1 MKEIISR
8 SAMLIGEEAV
18 KKLENLHIAVF
29 GLGGVGSYL
38 AESLARSGVGELTL
52 IDNDTVSLSNINRQ
66 LYALHS
72 TVGKLK
78 TEVARDRIADIN
90 PDCKV
95 NIISDFY
102 LPENA
107 EKFFIADYDYVA
119 DAIDTVTAKIDLVCR
134 CKEKNIP
141 IISCMC
147 TGNKFLPEMLK
158 TADIYKTSGCP
169 LCRVMRRE
177 LKNRGIKS
185 LKVVYSE
192 EPPKKPTAIE
202 KEDARKAI
210 PGSMSYVPSVAGLL
224 MCAEIINTYIF

>member
-1 MKEIISR
+1 MSR
-8 SAMLIGEEAV
+8 SAMLIGESAV

-95 NIISDFY
+95 NILSDFY

-134 CKEKNIP
+134 CRDKNIP
-141 IISCMC
+141 IISCMG
-147 TGNKFLPEMLK
+147 TGNKFSPEMLK
-158 TADIYKTSGCP
+158 VADIYKTSGCP

-192 EPPKKPTAIE
+192 ETPKKPIISE
-202 KEDARKAI
+202 GEDTRKAI
-210 PGSMSYVPSVAGLL
+210 PGSMSYVPPVAGFL